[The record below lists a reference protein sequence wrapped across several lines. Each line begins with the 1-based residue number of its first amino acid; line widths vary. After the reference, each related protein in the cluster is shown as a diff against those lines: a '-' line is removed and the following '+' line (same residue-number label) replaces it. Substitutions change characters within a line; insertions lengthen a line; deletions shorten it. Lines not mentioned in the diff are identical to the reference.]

1 MSQRSNEAGVERC
14 PVCGA
19 PVARGARSCDY
30 CAAPIA
36 TLRCAGCY
44 AANSVDALHCAGCGE
59 RLGLEPIPS
68 DPEELSCPE
77 CKRPFQ
83 AFGGRGGRLGDC
95 AECGGQF
102 VEHGLLEELI
112 ERREVHRPV
121 LVRPPAPANPLSKPV
136 RYLKCPRCAAM
147 MNRQNFGGTSG
158 IVVDVCT
165 LHGVWFEAG
174 ELPRVLAFVQAAG
187 LERARKRAQQ
197 SREQQERSRRIE
209 AAATPPLTNAGRTEV
224 GDYEWASV
232 LADGLLELLEVSAKA
247 LKKRF

>member
-1 MSQRSNEAGVERC
+1 MSQRSNEAGLERC

-30 CAAPIA
+30 CAAPLA
-36 TLRCAGCY
+36 SLRCAGCY
-44 AANSVDALHCAGCGE
+44 ASNSADALHCAGCGE

-68 DPEELSCPE
+68 DPVELSCPE
-77 CKRPFQ
+77 CRRPFQ

-95 AECGGQF
+95 ADCSGQF
-102 VEHGLLEELI
+102 VEHGLLRELI

-121 LVRPPAPANPLSKPV
+121 LGRAPAPANPLSKPV
-136 RYLKCPRCAAM
+136 RYLKCPSCAAM

-165 LHGVWFEAG
+165 LHGVWFEEG
-174 ELPRVLAFVQAAG
+174 ELPRVLAFVQAGG
-187 LERARKRAQQ
+187 LERARKREELTQAQ
-197 SREQQERSRRIE
+197 RERNRRLDAAAAPPLSRR
-209 AAATPPLTNAGRTEV
+209 GDHD
-224 GDYEWASV
+224 DYEWASV
-232 LADGLLELLEVSAKA
+232 LADGLFELLDVSVKA